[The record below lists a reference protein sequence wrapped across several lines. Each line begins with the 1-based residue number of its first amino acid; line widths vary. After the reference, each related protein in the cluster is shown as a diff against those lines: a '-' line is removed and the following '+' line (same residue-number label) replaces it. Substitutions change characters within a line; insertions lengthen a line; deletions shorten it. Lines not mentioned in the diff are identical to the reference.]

1 MKEPYQ
7 YHLIYGDG
15 STMEIIRNGEA
26 DMVLTSPPY
35 FSDNTE
41 ALLKQP
47 KKEQKK
53 VLQVREEITTFALSL
68 RPVYEEIKRILRPG
82 GILALQVK
90 DITYG
95 GFQLPLC
102 SMHREMAE
110 STGLMLLTRTFWHK
124 YKRRSASNHFVKN
137 PRVGSF
143 CADEVE
149 EIMIFSDLPAE
160 NKKQQ
165 LVDLPMDEIHDAV
178 NPSWT
183 FAPASGAGRVHPYQ
197 SPDGLVQRL
206 IALYTVP
213 GDLVVDPFAGAG
225 TTLSMA
231 VKMDRHAIGYEIDAR
246 TAEGAEPAIKRSI
259 EKQAGR
265 PRKP

>member
-1 MKEPYQ
+1 MKEPQQ
-7 YHLIYGDG
+7 YHLVYGDG

-35 FSDNTE
+35 FSADTE
-41 ALLKQP
+41 YLLKQP
-47 KKEQKK
+47 KKEQTE
-53 VLQVREEITTFALSL
+53 VLRVREEVIAFALSL

-90 DITYG
+90 DVTYG
-95 GFQLPLC
+95 GFQLPIC

-110 STGLMLLTRTFWHK
+110 STGLMLLTRAFWHK
-124 YKRRSASNHFVKN
+124 FKRRSASNHFVKN

-149 EIMIFSDLPAE
+149 EIMIFSELPAK
-160 NKKQQ
+160 NTKRP
-165 LVDLPMDEIHDAV
+165 LVDFSMEEIHASV

-183 FAPASGAGRVHPYQ
+183 FAPARGAGRVHPYQ
-197 SPDGLVQRL
+197 SPEGLVRRL
-206 IALYTVP
+206 ITLYTVP

-225 TTLSMA
+225 TTLSTA
-231 VKMDRHAIGYEIDAR
+231 VRMERRAIGYENDAS
-246 TAEGAEPAIKRSI
+246 TAECAEPTIENSI
-259 EKQAGR
+259 AKKE
-265 PRKP
+265 RKSR

>member
-1 MKEPYQ
+1 MKEPQQ

-15 STMEIIRNGEA
+15 SFMEIIRNGEA

-41 ALLKQP
+41 TLLKQP
-47 KKEQKK
+47 KKEQKE
-53 VLQVREEITTFALSL
+53 VLQVRKEVTAFALSL

-90 DITYG
+90 DVTYG

-110 STGLMLLTRTFWHK
+110 STGLMLLTRAFWRKFNH
-124 YKRRSASNHFVKN
+124 RFTSNHFIKN

-143 CADEVE
+143 CADEIE
-149 EIMIFSDLPAE
+149 EIMIFSDLPAK
-160 NKKQQ
+160 NGKRPF
-165 LVDLPMDEIHDAV
+165 VDLPMDEIHAAT

-183 FAPASGAGRVHPYQ
+183 FAPASGVGRVHPYQ

-206 IALYTVP
+206 IALYTVS

-231 VKMDRHAIGYEIDAR
+231 VKMDRRAIGYEIDAR
-246 TAEGAEPAIKRSI
+246 TAEDAEPAIERSI
-259 EKQAGR
+259 GKQAGR
-265 PRKP
+265 LRKA